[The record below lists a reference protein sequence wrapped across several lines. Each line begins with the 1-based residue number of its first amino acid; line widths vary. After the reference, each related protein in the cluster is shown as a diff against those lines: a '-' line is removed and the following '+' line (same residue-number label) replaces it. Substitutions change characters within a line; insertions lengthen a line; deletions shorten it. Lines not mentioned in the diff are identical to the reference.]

1 MPAKSYVVVF
11 PSVFARR
18 HMTALTRNIRRVL
31 KVQKESFTSVR
42 RDGDVILVDAHDPV
56 FASTAVGLLFGV
68 DRTII
73 ARRVENE
80 YEHMVKAISEVG
92 GNLLLAGDRFL
103 VRVEGRSVGF
113 LPQDVEMAATSR
125 IIESKSQLGAL
136 PGTADNHDKLLY
148 TYMSRNNAYVSIFA
162 DHCLG
167 GVPLGVQGSALCC
180 VFDAI
185 SAVACLEA
193 MRTGFEVDV
202 MLCYAR
208 ESERMPLAKMLDRL
222 IPRMVRESVRVTAV
236 RVKPG
241 GRGYLDRAALAAEIL
256 VEEAVQRDIK
266 HVVLPVS
273 RTLFAGDAADL
284 LAARVFGAGL
294 VPVMPL
300 PGDDRL
306 FRMLA
311 ELNVGAGPVRSVISK
326 KSYTP
331 DIPADTTTHDISR
344 QDFEVKTGP
353 NNLHDIL
360 DTPW

>member
-31 KVQKESFTSVR
+31 KVQKESYTSVR
-42 RDGDVILVDAHDPV
+42 RDGDIILVDAHDPV

-68 DRTII
+68 DRTVI

-80 YEHMVKAISEVG
+80 YDQIVKTISEVG

-125 IIESKSQLGAL
+125 IIESKSALGAL

-148 TYMSRNNAYVSIFA
+148 TYMNRNNAYVSIFA
-162 DHCLG
+162 DRCLG
-167 GVPLGVQGSALCC
+167 GVPMGVQGRALCC
-180 VFDAI
+180 MFDAI

-202 MLCYAR
+202 MLCYTR
-208 ESERMPLAKMLDRL
+208 ESERMPLAKMLDKL
-222 IPRMVRESVRVTAV
+222 IPRMIRDSVRVAAV

-241 GRGYLDRAALAAEIL
+241 GSGYLDKAALAAEIL
-256 VEEAVQRDIK
+256 VAEAAKREIR

-306 FRMLA
+306 FQMLA
-311 ELNVGAGPVRSVISK
+311 ELNVGPGQARSVISK
-326 KSYTP
+326 KNDVP
-331 DIPADTTTHDISR
+331 DIPADTTMRDVRRHDFDV
-344 QDFEVKTGP
+344 QTGP

-360 DTPW
+360 DAPW